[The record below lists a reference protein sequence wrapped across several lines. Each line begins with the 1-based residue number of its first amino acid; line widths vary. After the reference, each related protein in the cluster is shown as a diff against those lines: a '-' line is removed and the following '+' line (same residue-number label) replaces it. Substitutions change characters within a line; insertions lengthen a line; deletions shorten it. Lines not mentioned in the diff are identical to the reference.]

1 MAFLWTT
8 LHVADLERSL
18 IFYRDVVGLPE
29 VSRMTPPGMTIVFL
43 GDGTTRLE
51 LIADPRNPSP
61 DLGKDIA
68 IGFSVDNLDDAL
80 AHVGAHGVPTASGPF
95 QAGPRTRFFFVK
107 DPDGM
112 TVQFVEEK

>member
-68 IGFSVDNLDDAL
+68 L
-80 AHVGAHGVPTASGPF
+80 AHVGAHRVPMASGPF

-107 DPDGM
+107 DPDGL